1 MNLEGIRDALHRRP
15 FLPFSIGLVDG
26 RTFEVR
32 HPEFVILVPRLVTV
46 IMDEATWSVVDPLL
60 VLTIDYARGRR
71 LD

>member
-26 RTFEVR
+26 RSFEVR
-32 HPEFVILVPRLVTV
+32 HPEFVILGPRLVTV

-60 VLTIDYARGRR
+60 VLTIDYVLGRR